1 MNERGGPYSHNR
13 RPWPRLMES
22 QSSGEERA
30 FGADRL
36 QTSTASNCFK
46 ASRPL
51 GFQAV
56 GLPGFKASRL
66 PGFWADGKTSPAP
79 NIVQTFR
86 FLGKYA
92 ARTAPNRVQD
102 SRFLGAIFIG
112 S

>member
-30 FGADRL
+30 FGA
-36 QTSTASNCFK
+36 ASNCFK
-46 ASRPL
+46 ASRLL
-51 GFQAV
+51 GFQ
-56 GLPGFKASRL
+56 ASRL

>member
-1 MNERGGPYSHNR
+1 MGRKEVLGQIGCRV
-13 RPWPRLMES
+13 
-22 QSSGEERA
+22 
-30 FGADRL
+30 

-46 ASRPL
+46 ASRLL
-51 GFQAV
+51 GFQ
-56 GLPGFKASRL
+56 ASRL